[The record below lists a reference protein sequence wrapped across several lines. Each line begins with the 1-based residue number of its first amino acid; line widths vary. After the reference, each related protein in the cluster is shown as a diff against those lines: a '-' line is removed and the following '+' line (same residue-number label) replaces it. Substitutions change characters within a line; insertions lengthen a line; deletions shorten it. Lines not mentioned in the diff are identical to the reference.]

1 MIGQFTFSRFE
12 FNFQVCRRSCR
23 RAQSEASL
31 SLFTSHSLR
40 HFIDFDLHKSFM
52 TDHAVDV
59 NEFYKSRIENF
70 HVERDVFTKYLG
82 MIQPNKGELHVLDW
96 EYRSGIENAAS
107 AVHERQ
113 TIINDLQKRSREI
126 EQKKQELSA
135 MRSQQEYRIAQ
146 IQRLSELSQ
155 PVQRDTTYV
164 VKDRYAARAAINMYS
179 GVTIT
184 NGHIDIDSL
193 SDSSEAGSQNGDGS
207 GRKHA
212 KDGHRKQGAT
222 HDGARN
228 AIKSLRTGEVMML
241 EAKLEEETRKLNTS
255 IEDLEIS
262 LKEVTVGTKALDKVV
277 THNLDL
283 CREEAAA
290 LISEVDR
297 LDHQGFLSVSEL
309 LSLRLRISVAQRE
322 EIEELAQLKSDREF
336 FAARET
342 QMREQLLSDMALMK
356 RRLKA
361 EATNSTRDFHG
372 QALAL
377 DTQLLKLRK
386 KQNSLQEE
394 MHQVEKTGVDQ
405 LTAKLKDQLKFS
417 EERYT
422 RLRQRNAL
430 ETEGYNNEA
439 AQLKTKL
446 AGLEK
451 LFEKQRSWG
460 PV

>member
-1 MIGQFTFSRFE
+1 
-12 FNFQVCRRSCR
+12 
-23 RAQSEASL
+23 
-31 SLFTSHSLR
+31 
-40 HFIDFDLHKSFM
+40 M
-52 TDHAVDV
+52 TDQAVDV

-70 HVERDVFTKYLG
+70 HVERDVFTKYLSI
-82 MIQPNKGELHVLDW
+82 IQPNKGELHVLDW

-107 AVHERQ
+107 AVQERE
-113 TIINDLQKRSREI
+113 TITNDLQKLLREI

-135 MRSQQEYRIAQ
+135 MHSQQEYRIAQ

-164 VKDRYAARAAINMYS
+164 VKDRYAARAAMNMYS

-193 SDSSEAGSQNGDGS
+193 SDSSDAVGSRNGDGS

-212 KDGHRKQGAT
+212 KDNHRKQGAT
-222 HDGARN
+222 HTGSRN

-262 LKEVTVGTKALDKVV
+262 LKEVTVGTKALNKVV

-283 CREEAAA
+283 CREEAVA
-290 LISEVDR
+290 LITEVDR

-309 LSLRLRISVAQRE
+309 LLLRLRISVAQRE
-322 EIEELAQLKSDREF
+322 EIEELAQLKSDKEF

-361 EATNSTRDFHG
+361 EATNSTRDFQS

-377 DTQLLKLRK
+377 DSQLLKLLK
-386 KQNSLQEE
+386 KRNALQEE
-394 MHQVEKTGVDQ
+394 MHQVDKSGFDQ
-405 LTAKLKDQLKFS
+405 LTG
-417 EERYT
+417 EY
-422 RLRQRNAL
+422 
-430 ETEGYNNEA
+430 YI
-439 AQLKTKL
+439 
-446 AGLEK
+446 
-451 LFEKQRSWG
+451 
-460 PV
+460 

>member
-1 MIGQFTFSRFE
+1 
-12 FNFQVCRRSCR
+12 
-23 RAQSEASL
+23 
-31 SLFTSHSLR
+31 
-40 HFIDFDLHKSFM
+40 M
-52 TDHAVDV
+52 TDTAVDV

-107 AVHERQ
+107 AVHERE
-113 TIINDLQKRSREI
+113 TITSDLQKMTREI
-126 EQKKQELSA
+126 QQKKQELIA
-135 MRSQQEYRIAQ
+135 LRSQQEYRIAQ

-164 VKDRYAARAAINMYS
+164 VKDRYAARAAMNMYS

-193 SDSSEAGSQNGDGS
+193 SDSSESGSQNGDGS

-212 KDGHRKQGAT
+212 KAEGHRKQSAT
-222 HDGARN
+222 HDGSRN

-262 LKEVTVGTKALDKVV
+262 LKEVTVGSRALDKVV
-277 THNLDL
+277 THNLDM
-283 CREEAAA
+283 CREEAAS
-290 LISEVDR
+290 LIKEVDR

-309 LSLRLRISVAQRE
+309 LTLRLRISTAQRE

-361 EATNSTRDFHG
+361 EATNSTRDFHA
-372 QALAL
+372 QALVL
-377 DTQLLKLRK
+377 DLALLKLRK
-386 KQNSLQEE
+386 KHNDLMEE
-394 MHQVEKTGVDQ
+394 MHLVDKTGVDQ
-405 LTAKLKDQLKFS
+405 VTGEPPNRQLYRSFGPYCLSSRAWCCVVLCCVVLLYMSVILFHGTAS
-417 EERYT
+417 IHT
-422 RLRQRNAL
+422 N
-430 ETEGYNNEA
+430 
-439 AQLKTKL
+439 
-446 AGLEK
+446 
-451 LFEKQRSWG
+451 
-460 PV
+460 P